1 MCLLVAKRKVYFFI
15 LTLFFCITSY
25 SNTFH
30 VPFLFDD
37 ARNIQHPEL
46 RINEFTK
53 DSIVN
58 ALVGGEL
65 GERPVSNLSFG
76 LNYFFHGYEL
86 PGYHAVNIAFHILA
100 GFFLYLLLRRTLNR
114 AEVYSTLGGHKW
126 VAELSALLWLVHPL
140 ATQSV
145 TYIVQRMSVMAAFFY
160 ILSVYLYVVGRDQQ
174 GNNHNFDTRSLTTSG
189 LFLLSAIAGTLAI
202 GSKENAA
209 TLPVFIFLYEWFFF
223 QDLNW
228 KWLKKKIPWLIGLIF
243 IFGAFVYI
251 YLNGHPVRYV
261 LNGCSSR
268 DFTMGERLLTQPRV
282 VWHYISLLLYPS
294 PDRLVFDYNF
304 PVSTAWLAP
313 FTTIVS
319 FVGICVI
326 LASACI
332 LAKRERLLAFC
343 VFWFF
348 GNLAI
353 ESSFVCLEMVFEHR
367 TYLPSMFF
375 VLFCVLLVYRLFRNN
390 IVSSTILILSVV
402 LFSYWTNERNE
413 IWQDPVTFWQDS
425 VVKQPGKARS
435 HNNLGVAL
443 LAQNKLIQAK
453 EQFDLAAAIDATYP
467 AAVHNLGWVAFKEYD
482 LERAKGYFQEAVSIL
497 PQYVDAICNLAA
509 VYKRQGSVTL
519 AEEQLREA
527 IRLAPGYS
535 LVNENLGVL
544 LLENGKASE
553 AIPFLK
559 NALVKKTQSTQLL
572 NQLGNAYLATSQIED
587 AKKTYIKSLELDK
600 EQAIVHYNLARIY
613 GVTNESGKI
622 QRHYEEAVRLAPY
635 FIAAQYNLANMLFS
649 QNDFVN
655 AATGYQ
661 QVISNIPLV
670 SNSLNNMGMIL
681 MKEGKLNEASVYF
694 KAAVRV
700 MPENKMAVANLEKLK
715 SEGEW

>member
-1 MCLLVAKRKVYFFI
+1 MYLSKRYACFFI
-15 LTLFFCITSY
+15 LILAIGLSIY
-25 SNTFH
+25 SNVFH

-46 RINEFTK
+46 RINEFSK

-65 GERPVSNLSFG
+65 GERPISNLSFG

-86 PGYHAVNIAFHILA
+86 PGYHAVNIVFHILA
-100 GFFLYLLLRRTLNR
+100 GFFLYLLLQRTLHR
-114 AEVYSTLGGHKW
+114 AVNSSTRGHCKW
-126 VAELSALLWLVHPL
+126 IAELSALLWLVHPL

-160 ILSVYLYVVGRDQQ
+160 IVSIYLYVVAREKQEVDTKSNQ
-174 GNNHNFDTRSLTTSG
+174 GG
-189 LFLLSAIAGTLAI
+189 LSTLWIFLLSALSGCLAI

-209 TLPVFIFLYEWFFF
+209 TLPAFIFLYEWFFF
-223 QDLNW
+223 QDLSW
-228 KWLKKKIPWLIGLIF
+228 HWLKKKIPWLIGLVF
-243 IFGAFVYI
+243 IFGAFAYI

-268 DFTMGERLLTQPRV
+268 DFTMEERLLTQPRV

-294 PDRLVFDYNF
+294 PGRLVFDYNF
-304 PVSTAWLAP
+304 PVSTAWLTP
-313 FTTIVS
+313 ITTIVS
-319 FVGICVI
+319 FVGLCVA
-326 LASACI
+326 LVLACI

-343 VFWFF
+343 VLWFL

-353 ESSFVCLEMVFEHR
+353 ESSFICLEMVFEHR

-375 VLFCVLLVYRLFRNN
+375 VLFLVLLVHRLFRNN
-390 IVSSTILILSVV
+390 IISSTLLVFVILF
-402 LFSYWTNERNE
+402 FSYWTYERNK
-413 IWQDPVTFWQDS
+413 IWQDPVTFWHDS

-443 LAQNKLIQAK
+443 LEQDKLTQAK
-453 EQFDLAAAIDATYP
+453 EQFKLAVGIDATYP
-467 AAVHNLGWVAFKEYD
+467 AAVHNLGWVAFKEND
-482 LERAKGYFQEAVSIL
+482 LERAGRYFQEAISIL
-497 PQYVDAICNLAA
+497 PKYVDAICNLAA
-509 VYKRQGSVTL
+509 VYKLQKNIIS
-519 AEEQLREA
+519 AEEQLRKA
-527 IRLAPGYS
+527 LRLAPGYS
-535 LVNENLGVL
+535 LVNENLGIL
-544 LLENGKASE
+544 LLENGRASE
-553 AIPFLK
+553 AIPFLTK
-559 NALVKKTQSTQLL
+559 ALVKKTQSAELL

-587 AKKTYIKSLELDK
+587 AKRIFLKSLELNK

-613 GVTNESGKI
+613 GVVNEPGEI

-649 QNDFVN
+649 QHDFEN
-655 AATGYQ
+655 AANGYQ
-661 QVISNIPLV
+661 QVIGNIPLV

-681 MKEGKLNEASVYF
+681 LKEGKRNEASMYF
-694 KAAVRV
+694 QAAVRI
-700 MPENKMAVANLEKLK
+700 MPENKMAKANLEKLK
-715 SEGEW
+715 KER